1 MAFFPVMASLRNLSI
16 TVPSRTS
23 STGRYIPLSI
33 LAPAQRIRHWRG
45 FGSMI
50 SHFVGWVC
58 GGAGQSFAICHS
70 PGSSERM
77 MIDRILDR
85 SARGLLL
92 VLPVLAILLTNLSAA
107 AQGLPG

>member
-1 MAFFPVMASLRNLSI
+1 MAFFPVMASLRNLWI

-33 LAPAQRIRHWRG
+33 LAPAQRIRHWRV

-50 SHFVGWVC
+50 SHVVGWLRE
-58 GGAGQSFAICHS
+58 AADDSFANCHS

-92 VLPVLAILLTNLSAA
+92 VLPVLAILLTNLPA
-107 AQGLPG
+107 